1 MSRQKR
7 RLRMTWCDGDQQDR
21 SFGFEGLST
30 AKMGKMEE
38 ERGIFLGLK
47 N

>member
-7 RLRMTWCDGDQQDR
+7 RRRMTWCDGAEQDR
-21 SFGFEGLST
+21 SFGFQGVST
-30 AKMGKMEE
+30 GKMEE
-38 ERGIFLGLK
+38 EGGIFLGLK